1 MASDNNFYTY
11 TFYLLS
17 YSYLILLQKAAAVWL
32 MKNGG
37 ANLESNSFQSQISKH
52 YSKTKKFRKND
63 VSCYYLL
70 VSKESHINI
79 LSFSNIQQN
88 ST

>member
-17 YSYLILLQKAAAVWL
+17 YSYLILLQKAAVWF

-52 YSKTKKFRKND
+52 YSKTKKFRNN

-79 LSFSNIQQN
+79 LSFSNI
-88 ST
+88 